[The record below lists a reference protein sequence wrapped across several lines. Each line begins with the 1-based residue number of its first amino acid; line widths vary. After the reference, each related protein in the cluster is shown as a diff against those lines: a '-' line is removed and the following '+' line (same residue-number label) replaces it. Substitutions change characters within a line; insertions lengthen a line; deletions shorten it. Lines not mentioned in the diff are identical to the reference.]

1 MRRAILLLGPAVL
14 AMAVAA
20 APPDRSVDASIRHL
34 RSAVLPAADGGQ
46 PVLLSSLRQLRDPRM
61 RSFLLQLAQH
71 GEPRAQVHAILGL
84 AEIDPSGHVD
94 PWLISQLD
102 DENARHI
109 TIESAIG
116 LDLID
121 TPQMKELLGWDNLEP
136 QSRGLLLAE
145 ILSRDEPVDREALA
159 ALAAHSDLDVSGLGA
174 CLLAQLG
181 DTAALDA
188 YRVRVDGEPDRI
200 RNPLLRAMWAAVRAY
215 ELTAATDWVAETVE
229 GDRLEPQVIAEGL
242 STVLVLDPER
252 GVELW
257 NRTLGADPSYSRMV
271 RYAFLLLTAG
281 PAVPA
286 SAYDRLPADDKLL
299 AAMAQAG
306 KARSDGS
313 EVASSLIELI
323 DLGHRGTM
331 RWVMQVAEDLDDAQA
346 ARLFTHVIDTIES
359 GDPRSA
365 QARTEVAF
373 IAASRLFDI
382 DAAAIIE
389 RLDRASDNSLVQEAI
404 LLGLLDARSPA
415 AGSAADH
422 VDHTGFS
429 RADSLAMILLAKH
442 AQQVTPAQLQQLG
455 SIAAGGGQVS
465 EMLRAQAA
473 WLYLRHANKVEQAMV
488 EVFAPT
494 DSPDEP

>member
-14 AMAVAA
+14 AMAVVAV
-20 APPDRSVDASIRHL
+20 PSERSVDASIRHL
-34 RSAVLPAADGGQ
+34 RSAVLPPADGGQ

-71 GEPRAQVHAILGL
+71 GDPRAQVHALLGL

-102 DENARHI
+102 DENARYA

-136 QSRGLLLAE
+136 RSRVLLLAE

-159 ALAAHSDLDVSGLGA
+159 ALAAHSDLGVSGLAA

-181 DTAALDA
+181 DGAALDA
-188 YRVRVDGEPDRI
+188 YRVRVDAEPDRT
-200 RNPLLRAMWAAVRAY
+200 RNLLLRAMWAAVRAY
-215 ELTAATDWVAETVE
+215 ELTAAKDWVAETVE
-229 GDRLEPQVIAEGL
+229 GGGLRTEVIAGGV

-252 GVELW
+252 GVDLW
-257 NRTLGADPSYSRMV
+257 TKTLGADPSYTRMV
-271 RYAFLLLTAG
+271 RYAFLLLAAG

-286 SAYDRLPADDKLL
+286 SAYDRLPADDILL
-299 AAMAQAG
+299 AGMTHAG
-306 KARSDGS
+306 KARSNDTDVVS
-313 EVASSLIELI
+313 ALIQLVDI
-323 DLGHRGTM
+323 GHGGTM
-331 RWVMQVAEDLDDAQA
+331 GWAMQVAEDLDDKQA
-346 ARLFTHVIDTIES
+346 ARLYTHVIDTMQS
-359 GDPRSA
+359 GAPSSME
-365 QARTEVAF
+365 ARAEVAL

-382 DAAAIIE
+382 DADAIRE
-389 RLDRASDNSLVQEAI
+389 RLDRVPGNGLVEEAI
-404 LLGLLDARSPA
+404 LLGLLNAKSPA
-415 AGSAADH
+415 AGSVTDH
-422 VDHTGFS
+422 ADHTGFS
-429 RADSLAMILLAKH
+429 RADSLAMILIAKH
-442 AQQVTPAQLQQLG
+442 AEQLTTAQLQQLG

-473 WLYLRHANKVEQAMV
+473 WLYLRHAGRVEQALV
-488 EVFAPT
+488 EVFAT
-494 DSPDEP
+494 AESP

>member
-14 AMAVAA
+14 AMAVVAE
-20 APPDRSVDASIRHL
+20 PSERSVDASIRHL
-34 RSAVLPAADGGQ
+34 RSAVLPPAEGGR
-46 PVLLSSLRQLRDPRM
+46 PVLLSSLRQLRDLRM

-71 GEPRAQVHAILGL
+71 GDPRAQVHALLGL

-102 DENARHI
+102 DANARYA

-136 QSRGLLLAE
+136 RSRVLLLAE
-145 ILSRDEPVDREALA
+145 ILSRDEPVDRAALA
-159 ALAAHSDLDVSGLGA
+159 VLAAHSDLDVSGLAA

-181 DTAALDA
+181 DSAALDA
-188 YRVRVDGEPDRI
+188 YRDRLNGEPDRT
-200 RNPLLRAMWAAVRAY
+200 RNLILRGMWAAVGAY

-229 GDRLEPQVIAEGL
+229 GDRLEPEVIAEGV
-242 STVLVLDPER
+242 STVLVLDPTR

-257 NRTLGADPSYSRMV
+257 NRILGANPSYSRMV
-271 RYAFLLLTAG
+271 RYAFLLLAAG

-286 SAYDRLPADDKLL
+286 SAYDRLPADDTLL
-299 AAMAQAG
+299 AAMAHAG
-306 KARSDGS
+306 KARSDES
-313 EVASSLIELI
+313 EVVSNLIELV

-331 RWVMQVAEDLDDAQA
+331 SWVMQVSKDLDDAQA
-346 ARLFTHVIDTIES
+346 TRLFTHVIDTIES

-382 DAAAIIE
+382 DAEAIID
-389 RLDRASDNSLVQEAI
+389 RLDRAPDNGLVQEAI
-404 LLGLLDARSPA
+404 LLGLLDAKSPA
-415 AGSAADH
+415 AGPAAER
-422 VDHTGFS
+422 VDHTGFT
-429 RADSLAMILLAKH
+429 RADSLAMILIAKH
-442 AQQVTPAQLQQLG
+442 AEQLPPAQLQQLG

-473 WLYLRHANKVEQAMV
+473 WLYLRHADRIEQAMV
-488 EVFAPT
+488 EVFAPA
-494 DSPDEP
+494 DSP